1 VDFKYTVMAR
11 KLLFF
16 TLFVIAGLTAFSQAK
31 KPIIMVVPS
40 DNWCIKNGYTQM
52 YDEMGTEKTLPD
64 YKMALQNET
73 DLLMTIGK
81 INTMMAD
88 RGFPLVNL
96 EGALKNLEQE
106 GAEMAML
113 GSKSGGGIAESPI
126 DILQRT
132 ANADIIIQL
141 TYVINE
147 NGPQRSITFMLQG
160 LDAYTNKQIAG
171 AQGTGEP
178 SFATETPVLLEEAVL
193 AHIDDFNSRLQD
205 YFNDLFENGREIV
218 FQTRIWDTGMIDFE
232 EEFNYKGETLEL
244 GEIIEDWVYD
254 NTVQGRYNTSNYT
267 ENVIRFDQ
275 VRIPLYDDRGRA
287 NDTRRW
293 MRDLRSMIGRA
304 PFNQECKIY
313 TRGLGE
319 VWLIVGEK

>member
-1 VDFKYTVMAR
+1 MKNLYKGCVVAFLFM
-11 KLLFF
+11 LLAINIF
-16 TLFVIAGLTAFSQAK
+16 GQAK
-31 KPIIMVVPS
+31 KPTIMVVPS
-40 DNWCIKNGYTQM
+40 DNWCIRNGYTM
-52 YDEMGTEKTLPD
+52 TYDVMGTLKTLPD
-64 YKMALQNET
+64 YKMAIQNET
-73 DLLMTIGK
+73 DLLMTISK

-96 EGALKNLEQE
+96 ESALRNMEQE
-106 GAEMAML
+106 SAEIAML
-113 GSKSGGGIAESPI
+113 GSKSGGAIAESPI
-126 DILQRT
+126 DVLQRT
-132 ANADIIIQL
+132 ANADIVIQL
-141 TYVINE
+141 TYVVNQ

-178 SFATETPVLLEEAVL
+178 SFAAETPILLEEAVL
-193 AHIDDFNSRLQD
+193 SHIDNFNTRLQE
-205 YFNDLFENGREIV
+205 YFNDLFTNGREIV
-218 FQTRIWDTGMIDFE
+218 FQTRIWDTSIMDFE
-232 EEFNYKGETLEL
+232 EVFTVNGESLEL

-254 NTVQGRYNTSNYT
+254 NTVEGRYNTSTYT

-275 VRIPLYDDRGRA
+275 VRIPLYDDRGRP

-293 MRDLRSMIGRA
+293 IRALRSMIGRS
-304 PFNQECKIY
+304 PFNQECKIH

>member
-1 VDFKYTVMAR
+1 MR
-11 KLLFF
+11 KLL
-16 TLFVIAGLTAFSQAK
+16 LFLTILLFSGSAFSQAK
-31 KPIIMVVPS
+31 KPTIMVVPS
-40 DNWCIKNGYTQM
+40 DNWCIKNGYTQQ
-52 YDEMGTEKTLPD
+52 YDEMGTMKTLPD

-73 DLLMTIGK
+73 DLLMTISK

-96 EGALKNLEQE
+96 ESALRNIEQE
-106 GAEMAML
+106 SAEVAML
-113 GSKSGGGIAESPI
+113 GSKSGGAIAESPI

-141 TYVINE
+141 TYVINQ

-193 AHIDDFNSRLQD
+193 SHIDDFNSRLQD
-205 YFNDLFENGREIV
+205 HFNDLFENGREVV
-218 FQTRIWDTGMIDFE
+218 FQTRIWDTSPIDFE
-232 EEFNYKGETLEL
+232 EEYDYNGETLEL
-244 GEIIEDWVYD
+244 GEIMEDWVYE
-254 NTVQGRYNTSNYT
+254 NTVQGRYNTSTYT

-293 MRDLRSMIGRA
+293 MRDLRSMLGKA

>member
-1 VDFKYTVMAR
+1 MGQ
-11 KLLFF
+11 
-16 TLFVIAGLTAFSQAK
+16 FVFSQAK
-31 KPIIMVVPS
+31 KPTIMVVPS

-52 YDEMGTEKTLPD
+52 YDEMGTLKTLPD
-64 YKMALQNET
+64 YKMAIQNET
-73 DLLMTIGK
+73 DLLMTISK

-96 EGALKNLEQE
+96 ESALRNIEQE
-106 GAEMAML
+106 SAEIAML
-113 GSKSGGGIAESPI
+113 SSKSGGGIAESPI
-126 DILQRT
+126 DVLQRT
-132 ANADIIIQL
+132 ANADIVIQL
-141 TYVINE
+141 TYVVNQ
-147 NGPQRSITFMLQG
+147 NGPQRSVTFMLQG

-171 AQGTGEP
+171 AQGTGES
-178 SFATETPVLLEEAVL
+178 SFATETPILLEEAVL
-193 AHIDDFNSRLQD
+193 AHIDDFNSRLQEH
-205 YFNDLFENGREIV
+205 FNDLFENGREIV
-218 FQTRIWDTGMIDFE
+218 FQTRIWDTSIIDFE
-232 EEFNYKGETLEL
+232 EEFNYKGETLEM

-254 NTVQGRYNTSNYT
+254 NTVQGRYSTSNYT

-275 VRIPLYDDRGRA
+275 VRIPLYDDRGRP

-293 MRDLRSMIGRA
+293 MRDLRSMIAGS

>member
-1 VDFKYTVMAR
+1 MR
-11 KLLFF
+11 KLIFL
-16 TLFVIAGLTAFSQAK
+16 IALVAGNLLVAGQAK
-31 KPIIMVVPS
+31 KPTIMVVPS

-52 YDEMGTEKTLPD
+52 FDEMGTAKTLPD

-73 DLLMTIGK
+73 DLLMTISK

-96 EGALKNLEQE
+96 ETALKNMEQE
-106 GAEMAML
+106 GAEIAML
-113 GSKSGGGIAESPI
+113 GSKGGGGIAENPI
-126 DILQRT
+126 DVLQRT

-141 TYVINE
+141 TYVINQ

-171 AQGTGEP
+171 AQGTGSP
-178 SFATETPVLLEEAVL
+178 SYATETPVLLEEAVL
-193 AHIDDFNSRLQD
+193 SHIDDFNSRLQD
-205 YFNDLFENGREIV
+205 HFNDLFENGREIV
-218 FQTRIWDTGMIDFE
+218 FQTRVFDTSPIDLE
-232 EEFNYKGETLEL
+232 EEFTYKGETLEL
-244 GEIIEDWVYD
+244 GEIIEDWVAD
-254 NTVQGRYNTSNYT
+254 NTVQNRFNTSTYT
-267 ENVIRFDQ
+267 QNVIRFDQ
-275 VRIPLYDDRGRA
+275 VRIPLYDERGRA

-293 MRDLRSMIGRA
+293 IRDLRTLLTGA
-304 PFNQECKIY
+304 PFNQVSKIH

>member
-1 VDFKYTVMAR
+1 MAR
-11 KLLFF
+11 KLIFF

-40 DNWCIKNGYTQM
+40 DNWCIKNEYTQM
-52 YDEMGTEKTLPD
+52 YDEMGTQKTLPD

-96 EGALKNLEQE
+96 ESALKNLEQE
-106 GAEMAML
+106 GAEIAML

-141 TYVINE
+141 TYVINQT
-147 NGPQRSITFMLQG
+147 GPQRSITFMLQG

-193 AHIDDFNSRLQD
+193 AYIDDFNSRLQD
-205 YFNDLFENGREIV
+205 HFDDLFENGREIV

-293 MRDLRSMIGRA
+293 MRDLRSMIGGT

>member
-1 VDFKYTVMAR
+1 MKKKILIFSAFLIVSF
-11 KLLFF
+11 
-16 TLFVIAGLTAFSQAK
+16 IGFSQAK
-31 KPIIMVVPS
+31 KPTIMVVPS

-52 YDEMGTEKTLPD
+52 YDEMGTIKTLPN
-64 YKMALQNET
+64 YKMAIQNET

-96 EGALKNLEQE
+96 ESALKNIEQE
-106 GAEMAML
+106 SAEIAML
-113 GSKSGGGIAESPI
+113 SSKSGGGIAESPI
-126 DILQRT
+126 DVLQRA
-132 ANADIIIQL
+132 ANADIIMQL
-141 TYVINE
+141 TYVINK

-160 LDAYTNKQIAG
+160 LDAYSNKQIAG

-178 SFATETPVLLEEAVL
+178 SFAAETPVLLEEAVL
-193 AHIDDFNSRLQD
+193 AHIDDFNSRLQEH
-205 YFNDLFENGREIV
+205 FNDLFENGREIV
-218 FQTRIWDTGMIDFE
+218 FQTRIWDTSVIDFE
-232 EEFNYKGETLEL
+232 EEFDYKGETLEM
-244 GEIIEDWVYD
+244 GEIIEDWVFD
-254 NTVQGRYNTSNYT
+254 NTVQGRYSTTNYT

-293 MRDLRSMIGRA
+293 MRGLRSMIGGA
-304 PFNQECKIY
+304 PINQECKIY

>member
-1 VDFKYTVMAR
+1 
-11 KLLFF
+11 
-16 TLFVIAGLTAFSQAK
+16 
-31 KPIIMVVPS
+31 MVVPS

-205 YFNDLFENGREIV
+205 HFNDLFENGREIV

>member
-1 VDFKYTVMAR
+1 MKNIYKSCAYT
-11 KLLFF
+11 LL
-16 TLFVIAGLTAFSQAK
+16 LLVLAVSAFGQAK
-31 KPIIMVVPS
+31 KPTIMVVPS
-40 DNWCIKNGYTQM
+40 DNWCIRNGYTM
-52 YDEMGTEKTLPD
+52 TYDDMGTLKTLPD
-64 YKMALQNET
+64 YKLAIQNET
-73 DLLMTIGK
+73 DLLMTISK

-96 EGALKNLEQE
+96 ESALRNMEQE
-106 GAEMAML
+106 SAEIAML
-113 GSKSGGGIAESPI
+113 GSKSGGAIAESPI
-126 DILQRT
+126 DVLQRT
-132 ANADIIIQL
+132 ANADIVIQL
-141 TYVINE
+141 TYVINQ

-193 AHIDDFNSRLQD
+193 AHIDNFNSRLQE
-205 YFNDLFENGREIV
+205 YFNDLFANGREIV
-218 FQTRIWDTGMIDFE
+218 FQTRIWDTSIIDFE
-232 EEFNYKGETLEL
+232 EMFTVNGESLEL
-244 GEIIEDWVYD
+244 GEIIEDWVYE
-254 NTVQGRYNTSNYT
+254 NTVEGRYNTSTYT
-267 ENVIRFDQ
+267 ENVIRFEQ

-293 MRDLRSMIGRA
+293 IRDLRSMIGRT

>member
-1 VDFKYTVMAR
+1 MKRLILIITI
-11 KLLFF
+11 LFF
-16 TLFVIAGLTAFSQAK
+16 NLCAFSQAK
-31 KPIIMVVPS
+31 KPTIMVVPS
-40 DNWCIKNGYTQM
+40 DNWCIKNGYTQN
-52 YDEMGTEKTLPD
+52 YDEMGTMKTLPD

-73 DLLMTIGK
+73 DLLMTISK

-96 EGALKNLEQE
+96 ESALRNIEQE
-106 GAEMAML
+106 SAEVAML
-113 GSKSGGGIAESPI
+113 GSKSGGAVAESPI

-141 TYVINE
+141 TYVINQ

-171 AQGTGEP
+171 AQGTGQP

-193 AHIDDFNSRLQD
+193 SHIDDFNSRLQD
-205 YFNDLFENGREIV
+205 HFNDLFENGREIV
-218 FQTRIWDTGMIDFE
+218 FQTRIWDTSDIDLE
-232 EEFNYKGETLEL
+232 EEFDYNGETLEL

-254 NTVQGRYNTSNYT
+254 NTVQGRYSTSTYT
-267 ENVIRFDQ
+267 ENVIRFEQ

-293 MRDLRSMIGRA
+293 MRDLRTMMAGT

>member
-1 VDFKYTVMAR
+1 
-11 KLLFF
+11 
-16 TLFVIAGLTAFSQAK
+16 
-31 KPIIMVVPS
+31 MVVPS
-40 DNWCIKNGYTQM
+40 DNWCIKNEYTQM
-52 YDEMGTEKTLPD
+52 YDEMGTQKTLPD

-96 EGALKNLEQE
+96 ESALKNLEQE
-106 GAEMAML
+106 GAEIAML

-141 TYVINE
+141 TYVINQT
-147 NGPQRSITFMLQG
+147 GPQRSITFMLQG

-193 AHIDDFNSRLQD
+193 AYIDDFNSRLQD
-205 YFNDLFENGREIV
+205 HFDDLFENGREIV

-293 MRDLRSMIGRA
+293 IRDLRSMIGGT

>member
-1 VDFKYTVMAR
+1 
-11 KLLFF
+11 
-16 TLFVIAGLTAFSQAK
+16 
-31 KPIIMVVPS
+31 MVVPS

-52 YDEMGTEKTLPD
+52 YDEMGTLKTLPD

-73 DLLMTIGK
+73 DLLMTISK

-96 EGALKNLEQE
+96 ETALKNIEQE
-106 GAEMAML
+106 GAEIAML
-113 GSKSGGGIAESPI
+113 GSKSGGSVAESPI
-126 DILQRT
+126 DVLQRT
-132 ANADIIIQL
+132 ANADIIMQL
-141 TYVINE
+141 TYVVNQ
-147 NGPQRSITFMLQG
+147 NGPQRSVTFMLQG
-160 LDAYTNKQIAG
+160 LDAYTGKQIAG
-171 AQGTGEP
+171 AQGTGTP

-205 YFNDLFENGREIV
+205 HFNDLFTNGREIV
-218 FQTRIWDTGMIDFE
+218 FQTRIWDTSMIDFE
-232 EEFNYKGETLEL
+232 EEFDYNGETLEL
-244 GEIIEDWVYD
+244 GEIIEDWVFD

-275 VRIPLYDDRGRA
+275 VRIPLYDERGRA

-293 MRDLRSMIGRA
+293 IRDLRTMLGKT